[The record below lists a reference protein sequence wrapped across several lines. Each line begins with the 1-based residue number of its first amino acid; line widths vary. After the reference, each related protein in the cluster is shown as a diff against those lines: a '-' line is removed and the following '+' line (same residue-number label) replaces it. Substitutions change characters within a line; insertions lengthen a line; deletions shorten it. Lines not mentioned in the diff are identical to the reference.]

1 MRIILTTCLIFI
13 FQNAYSQ
20 ATVSDFTFG
29 FEVSP
34 VISWM
39 STDDNLINGNGAN
52 LGVKLGTTGEYMLS
66 ENYSITAA
74 IHFSFNQG
82 GQLFYES
89 GGNLLPR
96 TDLSDPDFDKDLPD
110 NVDIRYKLQFLEIPF
125 GFKMRTNQM
134 GNIRYFAHFPEFGFF
149 LNTQSR
155 ANVEGGSPGNT
166 VNTKDENINDEV
178 PFLRFRWGVSA
189 GLEYNIGGDTF
200 LVGGIGYQGT
210 FGDILK
216 GRGMRNN
223 GQRDNSTVRI
233 HGLVVKLGVLF

>member
-1 MRIILTTCLIFI
+1 MRIILTICLLLI
-13 FQNAYSQ
+13 FQNAHSQ
-20 ATVSDFTFG
+20 TEVSDFSFG

-34 VISWM
+34 MVTWM
-39 STDDNLINGNGAN
+39 SADNNLINSNGPN
-52 LGVKLGTTGEYMLS
+52 LGVKLGTTGEYFFS
-66 ENYSITAA
+66 ENYSLTAA

-96 TDLSDPDFDKDLPD
+96 TSLSDPDFDKNLPD

-134 GNIRYFAHFPEFGFF
+134 GNIRYFAHFPEFG
-149 LNTQSR
+149 LIMNTQAR
-155 ANVEGGSPGNT
+155 ADVEGGSPGNT
-166 VNTKDENINDEV
+166 VNTEGENISDEV
-178 PFLRFRWGVSA
+178 PFMRLRWGV
-189 GLEYNIGGDTF
+189 GGGIEYNIGGDTY

-216 GRGMRNN
+216 GGGTKNN
-223 GQRDNSTVRI
+223 GNRDNSVSKI
-233 HGLVVKLGVLF
+233 HALVFKMGVLF